1 KEDPPIRLYPQY
13 TLPTGEPEGWQQPFG
28 PKDALP
34 MTFVAA
40 KFLKKKPQPQLPA
53 STAAVPASAS
63 SQAKPQSSETAA
75 NTSVPSVTTS
85 APSAAELTADAKPK
99 QPKRQRLMAATSAG
113 DTTTKRPTVA
123 TSSSAT
129 SSPSTNASRKFVPS
143 STPPPPAK
151 RARSELEFFA
161 LRLQTAE
168 QKATAG
174 SVCVQ
179 LSPEQ
184 LQVRFNEA
192 SEAVRSECRS
202 LAAHDVDRFNRE
214 VVRGRIWEKAMGG
227 SNSPK
232 PPLSGTVAD
241 AKPAGPTTGPGP

>member
-1 KEDPPIRLYPQY
+1 DPPTRLYPQY
-13 TLPTGEPEGWQQPFG
+13 TLPTGEPEDWQQPFG
-28 PKDALP
+28 PKDTLP

-40 KFLKKKPQPQLPA
+40 KFLKKKPQPQLPP
-53 STAAVPASAS
+53 STATVPASAPPE
-63 SQAKPQSSETAA
+63 AKPQSSEATTKVIA
-75 NTSVPSVTTS
+75 PSVTTS

-99 QPKRQRLMAATSAG
+99 QPKRQRLMAEKSAG
-113 DTTTKRPTVA
+113 DTTTTKKPTSA
-123 TSSSAT
+123 APSSAT
-129 SSPSTNASRKFVPS
+129 SSPSTNAPRKFVPS

-161 LRLQTAE
+161 LRLQTVE
-168 QKATAG
+168 QEATAG
-174 SVCVQ
+174 SVGVQ

-192 SEAVRSECRS
+192 SEAVRSECRA

-227 SNSPK
+227 GNSPK
-232 PPLSGTVAD
+232 PSPPETVAD
-241 AKPAGPTTGPGP
+241 AKPTG